1 MSAQRTS
8 RHLTQ
13 EDLREYFI
21 SPGVDP
27 GLLAY
32 RENLLAEINRNDE
45 QLLTWKACFRI
56 GWISLIFVLVFFI
69 DAIISSAF
77 NMADSSIWYVLL
89 PLEIIIGIIILVVNR
104 SALRAATGA
113 LKDRSFLVSAG
124 CLLFIFALGLPVLIL
139 LFGFSKSRNIKQ
151 KKVQNMN
158 EIAQI
163 NFQIKQIEMARR
175 RQIKDQEFDAWLES
189 KAAECLANIIRTNGL
204 ETEIVNPKALLRVR
218 GYVLRGFK
226 EARNYRPNDICSK
239 RGRDGRWRYS
249 INLYTYFYPTEQCII
264 VFRCTINAM
273 HWGNVHTSY
282 QYCFYNDIVSITI
295 ENNHQDRIEVNG
307 YSYNYRTERF
317 LLQLNSGNSIQ
328 ASVKSRPIDADN
340 LPEYDIPDSRN
351 EQAIRQLILMWRSK
365 KTR

>member
-124 CLLFIFALGLPVLIL
+124 CLLFIFALGLPV
-139 LFGFSKSRNIKQ
+139 
-151 KKVQNMN
+151 
-158 EIAQI
+158 
-163 NFQIKQIEMARR
+163 
-175 RQIKDQEFDAWLES
+175 
-189 KAAECLANIIRTNGL
+189 
-204 ETEIVNPKALLRVR
+204 
-218 GYVLRGFK
+218 
-226 EARNYRPNDICSK
+226 
-239 RGRDGRWRYS
+239 
-249 INLYTYFYPTEQCII
+249 
-264 VFRCTINAM
+264 
-273 HWGNVHTSY
+273 
-282 QYCFYNDIVSITI
+282 
-295 ENNHQDRIEVNG
+295 
-307 YSYNYRTERF
+307 
-317 LLQLNSGNSIQ
+317 
-328 ASVKSRPIDADN
+328 
-340 LPEYDIPDSRN
+340 
-351 EQAIRQLILMWRSK
+351 
-365 KTR
+365 

>member
-1 MSAQRTS
+1 
-8 RHLTQ
+8 
-13 EDLREYFI
+13 
-21 SPGVDP
+21 
-27 GLLAY
+27 
-32 RENLLAEINRNDE
+32 
-45 QLLTWKACFRI
+45 
-56 GWISLIFVLVFFI
+56 
-69 DAIISSAF
+69 
-77 NMADSSIWYVLL
+77 
-89 PLEIIIGIIILVVNR
+89 
-104 SALRAATGA
+104 
-113 LKDRSFLVSAG
+113 
-124 CLLFIFALGLPVLIL
+124 
-139 LFGFSKSRNIKQ
+139 
-151 KKVQNMN
+151 MN